1 MNPWIKNTLISA
13 FIACILAYS
22 FAGNS
27 AFFTSM
33 LLASFIY
40 SFLYS
45 NAFFMISE
53 YNKNQ
58 GYTEFSKRFIYLSS
72 TGILVSFLGYFLTT
86 ETGVVPS
93 FTLILYIL
101 LGINGFLVPLLL
113 ALKLKPEDELKTL

>member
-1 MNPWIKNTLISA
+1 
-13 FIACILAYS
+13 
-22 FAGNS
+22 
-27 AFFTSM
+27 
-33 LLASFIY
+33 
-40 SFLYS
+40 
-45 NAFFMISE
+45 MISE